1 MLEAGNTMTSPVQ
14 LYTEYAVA
22 VGAST
27 VTATAVNADAL
38 ITALITFGVSLVTLA
53 GGELIK
59 YLVAFFKKKT
69 DELNKD
75 EKKGEDKNG

>member
-1 MLEAGNTMTSPVQ
+1 MLEVGNLMTSPTQ
-14 LYTEYAVA
+14 LYTEFAVA

-69 DELNKD
+69 DDLNKD

>member
-1 MLEAGNTMTSPVQ
+1 MTDGLNMTSPVQ
-14 LYTEYAVA
+14 LYSEYAVA

-69 DELNKD
+69 DDLNKD
-75 EKKGEDKNG
+75 EKKGEDDNG

>member
-1 MLEAGNTMTSPVQ
+1 MTSPVQ